1 MNLFYITLL
10 FSFCFLLLLRDK
22 QKALNLSFLLLTIP
36 WCFQYQMTQD
46 WDVNLLR
53 WDFVNVNAK
62 VGLDGEDR
70 QLEPLY
76 TWILQRCK
84 PLTFYGFLILSG
96 LFELFVIYIFLNKY
110 VPPKLYWVSIFILMI
125 KVNYGLLIINSN
137 RQSIAIMMMML
148 GVYFMLKCNI
158 PRKIKDINTIYILL
172 FVSFFYAAP
181 FIHGSA
187 YISFALIPLYLLICF
202 IKNPNRGILILIFNL
217 LYISRFLIDAGNY
230 QFFASVYLNSL
241 EVEGMDFFDK
251 YLEGLDNES
260 LVSSRFNQTIEWLMM
275 NLLIIFYNKFSRP
288 ERLFAMSWI
297 VSYILG
303 GFLINTLARI
313 TIYFYIFLLFVAPR
327 AFELLTE
334 KIGSKNVIL
343 ISIYT
348 ITLIFYTTNFIDN
361 MLDNGEGRY
370 YYRWNDF
377 KTLFEAPEWH

>member
-1 MNLFYITLL
+1 MNLFYLSLILSFGFL
-10 FSFCFLLLLRDK
+10 FFMRDK
-22 QKALNLSFLLLTIP
+22 HKALNISILLLTIP

-76 TWILQRCK
+76 TWILQLCK
-84 PLTFYGFLILSG
+84 PLTFYGFLIVCG
-96 LFELFVIYIFLNKY
+96 VFELLVIYIFLKKF
-110 VPPKLYWVSIFILMI
+110 VPPKLYWISIFILMI

-137 RQSIAIMMMML
+137 RQSIAVMMMMM
-148 GVYFMLKCNI
+148 GVFFMVKCKI
-158 PRKIKDINTIYILL
+158 PRKLKDINTIYAILS
-172 FVSFFYAAP
+172 VSFFYAAP
-181 FIHGSA
+181 YIHGSA
-187 YISFALIPLYLLICF
+187 YISFILIPLYLLICI
-202 IKNPNRGILILIFNL
+202 IKNPNRGIMMILFNI
-217 LYISRFLIDAGNY
+217 LYLSRFFIDAGNY
-230 QFFASVYLNSL
+230 QFFASMYLDSL

-260 LVSSRFNQTIEWLMM
+260 LISSRFNQAIEWFMM
-275 NLLIIFYNKFSRP
+275 NLLIIYYNKFTRP
-288 ERLFAMSWI
+288 ERLFALSWI
-297 VSYILG
+297 ISYILG
-303 GFLINTLARI
+303 GFLMNTLARI
-313 TIYFYIFLLFVAPR
+313 TIYFYVFLLFIAPR

-334 KIGSKNVIL
+334 KVGNKNVFL
-343 ISIYT
+343 ISFYT
-348 ITLIFYTTNFIDN
+348 IILVFFTNNFLDN